1 MLYSLQPL
9 CLLQPLIKKTKVF
22 FRTLPWL
29 IIVVS
34 LCVPGYPASATKSLS
49 SAYDLIAAVNGLRA
63 ARGLPAYQ
71 VNGALMAAAQ
81 RHSEYQA
88 ATGTA
93 THTGK
98 GGSNAKSR
106 AIAAGY
112 GDGAAVNVTEN
123 IAMGMNMTPQ
133 QALSVWQDAV
143 HMATML
149 SAAYTDAGA
158 GVATSGDMVYYTLDV
173 GYVSGEVGSGAGE
186 SSSAS
191 AAKSASV
198 TRSAA
203 TVVMPIQRA
212 TPLADGSLVHIVG
225 EGQTLWAIAAT
236 YKVKLPELLA
246 VNHLNEKSLIH
257 PGDHLIIKAAQWS
270 PTDTVTVSETV
281 TATVPATNIPLPTKL
296 PSTPPATET
305 STVTPSETPVAAPAV
320 SGIQVDPA
328 LMMIIGLFLTG
339 SLLLIFGTVLKRSS

>member
-1 MLYSLQPL
+1 MNK
-9 CLLQPLIKKTKVF
+9 IKVIL
-22 FRTLPWL
+22 RALPWF
-29 IIVVS
+29 IILVS
-34 LCVPGYPASATKSLS
+34 LCVPGYPASALKSMS
-49 SAYDLIAAVNGLRA
+49 SPYDLIAAVNALRA
-63 ARGLPAYQ
+63 AHGLPAYQ

-81 RHSEYQA
+81 KHSEYQA
-88 ATGTA
+88 AIGTA

-112 GDGAAVNVTEN
+112 GDGAAVYVTEN

-149 SAAYTDAGA
+149 SAAATDAGA
-158 GVATSGDMVYYTLDV
+158 GVATSGDLVFYTLDV
-173 GYVSGEVGSGAGE
+173 GYVSGEAGSADGE
-186 SSSAS
+186 SSSAA
-191 AAKSASV
+191 AAKSGSV

-225 EGQTLWAIAAT
+225 DGQTLWAIAAT

-246 VNHLNEKSLIH
+246 LNHINEKSLIH

-270 PTDTVTVSETV
+270 PTDTATVSETV
-281 TATVPATNIPLPTKL
+281 TAALPATNLPLPTKL
-296 PSTPPATET
+296 PTTPPAIET
-305 STVTPSETPVAAPAV
+305 STVVPSPTPVGAPAV
-320 SGIQVDPA
+320 SGIEIDPA